1 MTKSLCENVRVSALN
16 YVISGVRSDRF
27 PNIPSNE
34 TAKGK
39 ERKQS
44 PRTEG
49 GEHGPSISLRH
60 GDCVH
65 HTIFMTFPPSLLHTD
80 ETCSLQQVCRLSKV
94 TINTVKYSVNYLV
107 LEI

>member
-27 PNIPSNE
+27 PNIPCNE

-49 GEHGPSISLRH
+49 SEHGPSSSLRPD
-60 GDCVH
+60 DCVH
-65 HTIFMTFPPSLLHTD
+65 HTTFMTFPPSLLHTD
-80 ETCSLQQVCRLSKV
+80 EKYSLQQVCRLSKV
-94 TINTVKYSVNYLV
+94 TINTIKYSVNYLV